1 MTTTNVIER
10 FASLQLTSQL
20 PVEAREALAKVSYL
34 RRFAADEELCREGC
48 EATEFYLIDSGRVGL
63 DMFVPGRGQ
72 VRILTLGPGEVLAW
86 SALVGNHG
94 ATATATA
101 LEDTLTVAFPDKA
114 LSDLCEANVSVGYFV
129 MKELAKTIARRLLS
143 TRLQLLDLFA
153 DQPGA
158 TVS

>member
-1 MTTTNVIER
+1 MTTPNLIER

-20 PVEAREALAKVSYL
+20 PDEAREALATAAYL
-34 RRFAADEELCREGC
+34 RRFAADEKLCREGS
-48 EATEFYLIDSGRVGL
+48 EATELYLIESGRVGL

-101 LEDTLTVAFPDKA
+101 LDDTLTIAFPDKA
-114 LSDLCEANVSVGYFV
+114 LSDLCEANLAVGYFV
-129 MKELAKTIARRLLS
+129 MKELAKAISRRLLS

-153 DQPGA
+153 NPSGE
-158 TVS
+158 